1 MNYIDN
7 ITLSI
12 YIKLL
17 MGSSVNL
24 NGMSFENRHQLERF
38 ASTLDS
44 NFRRDT
50 SHMPIEEE
58 ESYNDSYQPVI
69 VYNQD
74 LFEVHIS
81 CQDNNRL
88 RAFLREYSQ
97 LYYEGALIE
106 IDNIHDSFE
115 ILNNTLIEITKNI
128 TTNKKRYILTDTK
141 FAPLIL
147 ARYLENKDFIKD
159 LSISLAP
166 EGEMPYHPMELY
178 ENNEFGDVEKTQYW
192 QDYFICKY
200 TLDMEWYLDK
210 FNRTASKTVT
220 VKRRTTYPKQQQKLL
235 DVITKWVKVEKRYQI
250 DPESLFSR
258 AKLKLKAKNEDMA
271 ISRLNKCYKEI
282 NNTTTALIEKNKG
295 TGLYE
300 ISKEFQPNTEN

>member
-17 MGSSVNL
+17 MGNDVYL
-24 NGMSFENRHQLERF
+24 NGMRFENRRQLERF

-44 NFRRDT
+44 NFRSDT
-50 SHMPIEEE
+50 SQMTIEEE

-69 VYNQD
+69 VYNKD

-81 CQDNNRL
+81 CHDNNRL
-88 RAFLREYSQ
+88 TAFLREYSQ

-106 IDNIHDSFE
+106 NDNIHDSFE

-147 ARYLENKDFIKD
+147 ARYLENNDFIKD

-166 EGEMPYHPMELY
+166 EGEMPYYPMELY
-178 ENNEFGDVEKTQYW
+178 ENNEFGDGERSRYW
-192 QDYFICKY
+192 QDYFVCKY

-210 FNRTASKTVT
+210 FNRPANKTVT
-220 VKRRTTYPKQQQKLL
+220 VKRRTDYPPQQRKLL
-235 DVITKWVKVEKRYQI
+235 NIISNQVKESKYRI
-250 DPESLFSR
+250 DSLTLAQKINLSPEDNSLHS
-258 AKLKLKAKNEDMA
+258 A

-282 NNTTTALIEKNKG
+282 NNTTITLVKKSKK
-295 TGLYE
+295 TGYYE
-300 ISKEFQPNTEN
+300 ISREFQPDTEN